1 MYCVTNYKTKKA
13 LKQDVADGQRVRI
26 FQPGPFDLECSD
38 GTVSLEGPHYPKPHK
53 WYARAVIKDGIVVSV
68 T

>member
-13 LKQDVADGQRVRI
+13 LKQDVAAGKSVRI
-26 FQPGPFDLECSD
+26 FQPGPFDLECST
-38 GTVSLEGPHYPKPHK
+38 GTVSLEGPHYPLPHK